1 MALNNTTTD
10 ELQKEF
16 LLNIKKGGMRAKDL
30 VQQILS
36 FSRKKPEVC
45 EPIYLKPIVREVIG
59 FLRGTLPSSIK
70 FTCNIQKET
79 EPVMGNSS
87 NIHEILMNL
96 ATNAQHAM
104 DEKGHLAINLYEKV
118 IEKPFS
124 GAIAP
129 VETGHYSIIEVID
142 DGAGISGDKISL
154 IFDPFYTTKEV
165 GKGTGLGL
173 SVVFGLMQSCQGNIE
188 VISKEGVGTTFKLYF
203 PKTKQKIDE
212 KDQKIPAEN
221 LKNGCGRILL
231 VDDDETIVK
240 MGYKMLTL
248 LGYEVTAIEDS
259 RQALKLLK
267 NNIDA
272 YDLLISDQTMP
283 GLTGMELAI
292 EVLKENPEFPI
303 LLCTGYSSKVD
314 EKKAL
319 ELGCRGFVHKPLTI
333 DDLSKKIRE
342 ILREKKL
349 TK

>member
-1 MALNNTTTD
+1 
-10 ELQKEF
+10 
-16 LLNIKKGGMRAKDL
+16 
-30 VQQILS
+30 
-36 FSRKKPEVC
+36 
-45 EPIYLKPIVREVIG
+45 
-59 FLRGTLPSSIK
+59 
-70 FTCNIQKET
+70 
-79 EPVMGNSS
+79 
-87 NIHEILMNL
+87 
-96 ATNAQHAM
+96 
-104 DEKGHLAINLYEKV
+104 
-118 IEKPFS
+118 
-124 GAIAP
+124 
-129 VETGHYSIIEVID
+129 
-142 DGAGISGDKISL
+142 
-154 IFDPFYTTKEV
+154 
-165 GKGTGLGL
+165 
-173 SVVFGLMQSCQGNIE
+173 
-188 VISKEGVGTTFKLYF
+188 LYF